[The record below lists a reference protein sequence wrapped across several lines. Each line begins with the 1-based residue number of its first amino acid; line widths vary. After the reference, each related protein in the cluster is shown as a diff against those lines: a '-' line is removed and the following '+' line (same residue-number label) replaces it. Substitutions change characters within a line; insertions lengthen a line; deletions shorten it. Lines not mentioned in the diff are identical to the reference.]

1 VKAVQRK
8 VRLGMREEMK
18 HRLDENPIN
27 PAPINLASV
36 EMVMETICKQIGVP
50 VSYNLVELVF
60 NLKKKKLIKNSEI
73 KSLFG
78 WYSTKL

>member
-1 VKAVQRK
+1 MQRK
-8 VRLGMREEMK
+8 ARLGTREEIK
-18 HRLDENPIN
+18 HKLDENPMISN
-27 PAPINLASV
+27 SNFASV
-36 EMVMETICKQIGVP
+36 EMAMETICKQIGVP